1 MNIPNKLCILSIICL
16 IFLLPTA
23 CSQAP
28 DNGDLDG
35 MWHLR
40 SVEKLAN
47 DSVMDVKEKRIY
59 YSFQLRLISLRRSNL
74 TYSLVGRFNHEQDSL
89 TLHSFVIL
97 NKEDQL
103 ATKDELK
110 PFYLDSTQSNFGI
123 VKLNKNQLI
132 IRSNEQELCFK
143 KF

>member
-1 MNIPNKLCILSIICL
+1 MNIPRKLCILPIICL

-40 SVEKLAN
+40 SVEELAN
-47 DSVMDVKEKRIY
+47 DSVLDVKEKQIY
-59 YSFQLRLISLRRSNL
+59 YSFQLRLINLRRSSL
-74 TYSLVGRFNHEQDSL
+74 SYSLVGRFNHEQDSL
-89 TLHSFVIL
+89 TLHSFVLL
-97 NKEDQL
+97 NKEDQQ
-103 ATKDELK
+103 ATKEELK
-110 PFYLDSTQSNFGI
+110 PFYLENTQSKFGI
-123 VKLNKNQLI
+123 VKLNKKQLI